1 MMIKTKL
8 EMIAMW
14 KEFKE
19 FATKGN
25 VIDLAIGVLIGGGF
39 QSIVKSL
46 VNDVIMPTVS
56 IFTGKIDFNDMM
68 FTIGGA
74 SIKYGSF
81 ITNTINFFLMAFCV
95 FLIVRYVN
103 KINKTIEEKSK
114 EFNQKLE
121 KEHRFFKKK
130 KKVQKEEIII
140 PTTKTCPFCLSE
152 INIKALRCPYCT
164 SIFEDSHEEFLG
176 EQLKIEE

>member
-1 MMIKTKL
+1 
-8 EMIAMW
+8 MW

-25 VIDLAIGVLIGGGF
+25 VMDLAIGVIIGGGF

-46 VNDVIMPTVS
+46 VNDVIMPLVS

-68 FTIGGA
+68 ITIGGA

-114 EFNQKLE
+114 ELNQKLE
-121 KEHRFFKKK
+121 RKHTFFRKKK
-130 KKVQKEEIII
+130 NKKQEEVPA
-140 PTTKTCPFCLSE
+140 PTTKFCPFCLSE
-152 INIKALRCPYCT
+152 IHIKASRCPHCT
-164 SIFEDSHEEFLG
+164 SVLEESHEDSY
-176 EQLKIEE
+176 EQLEIKE

>member
-1 MMIKTKL
+1 
-8 EMIAMW
+8 MW

-25 VIDLAIGVLIGGGF
+25 VMDLAIGVIIGGGF

-46 VNDVIMPTVS
+46 VNDVIMPLVS

-68 FTIGGA
+68 ITIGGA

-103 KINKTIEEKSK
+103 KINKTLEEKSK
-114 EFNQKLE
+114 ELNKKLE
-121 KEHRFFKKK
+121 KEHKFFKKK
-130 KKVQKEEIII
+130 KQKEEIPM
-140 PTTKTCPFCLSE
+140 PTTKICPFCLSE
-152 INIKALRCPYCT
+152 IPIKAFRCAHCT
-164 SIFEDSHEEFLG
+164 SILEEPHEEMLG
-176 EQLKIEE
+176 EQLEIKE